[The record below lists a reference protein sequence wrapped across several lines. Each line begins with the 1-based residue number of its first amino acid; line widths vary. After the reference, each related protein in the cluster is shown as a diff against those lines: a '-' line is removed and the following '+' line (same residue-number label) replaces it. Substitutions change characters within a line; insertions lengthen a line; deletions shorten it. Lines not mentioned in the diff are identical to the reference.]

1 MRELFKVIGKFIL
14 FVFIILFGINVL
26 FCTAEEIT
34 TGNLLPNGTNN
45 ASNYQ
50 SVDSTIPNITTN
62 GFNTSG
68 GIRDWGQEIETTGT
82 GSINYTGSLIDITTG
97 DDTTTQEKLDN
108 GVTLNSTT
116 VVQNC
121 EFVGSNWQCGQAR
134 QGQDTYTTT
143 VKILD
148 EDGNV
153 LATVNQTRNNDAG
166 YNANAFKYE
175 DSVTYSGT
183 GSNQFYWE
191 WEGVDEGYDS
201 YGTSLGGP
209 NLLGAKLSMTYDN
222 YVQPPI
228 EDEVIDE
235 IEEVIDEFEEWEENY
250 NEPIFDQ
257 VEFQEI
263 PLEEFETIVI
273 EEELELEAIETAQ
286 ELEEEFEEMEIL
298 QVLGPA
304 PKLETLEEPK
314 EEVNSTPV
322 VTELEEEFE
331 EFLAPEPQK
340 TETTAMEEEEPTAM
354 EEEPTEE
361 TMTMKEEE
369 EPTPIASSN
378 NTTTMEE
385 EPQGESTTVAK
396 EEEPEPEETPTE
408 TEETMETS
416 EVSEEESSTVVAK
429 EESSEKESTSEE
441 TEEETVEEE
450 GTEETTAKTEDSD
463 TTVEDEDSGTKTI
476 KVDASKIEEKIKEV
490 TKDVGKQLQAT
501 NVILSQIMVNSQVDI
516 SKQYGSVNKQM
527 FDTREI
533 YKNKQEFYKEDNE
546 MLNQYAF
553 SIYENQQERMIQIN
567 GDDPVLK
574 FQTDLNN
581 AINTRKKLEQELWI
595 LRNSQSRR

>member
-1 MRELFKVIGKFIL
+1 MRELFKIIGKFVGIL
-14 FVFIILFGINVL
+14 LILCFLTFSI
-26 FCTAEEIT
+26 TAEEIT

-45 ASNYQ
+45 ASSYQ
-50 SVDSTIPNITTN
+50 SVDSTVPNVTTN
-62 GFNTSG
+62 GFNVEG
-68 GIRDWGQEIETTGT
+68 NIRDWGQELETTGT

-121 EFVGSNWQCGQAR
+121 EFVGSTWQCGQAT
-134 QGQDTYTTT
+134 QGQDSYTTT

-166 YNANAFKYE
+166 YGNNAFKYE

-222 YVQPPI
+222 TVQPPI

-250 NEPIFDQ
+250 KEPEFEQ
-257 VEFQEI
+257 VEFKEI
-263 PLEEFETIVI
+263 KLEEIFQVVVI
-273 EEELELEAIETAQ
+273 EEEELEAMETAQ

-314 EEVNSTPV
+314 QTMNSTPV
-322 VTELEEEFE
+322 VQELEEEFE
-331 EFLAPEPQK
+331 EFLQEPEPQK
-340 TETTAMEEEEPTAM
+340 SEPTVTEEPTAM
-354 EEEPTEE
+354 EEEPSQE
-361 TMTMKEEE
+361 TTVVKEEE

-378 NTTTMEE
+378 KTTQMEE
-385 EPQGESTTVAK
+385 EPEGESTTVAK
-396 EEEPEPEETPTE
+396 EEEPEPEETPSTE
-408 TEETMETS
+408 TESMETS
-416 EVSEEESSTVVAK
+416 EMPEEESSTVVAK
-429 EESSEKESTSEE
+429 EESTEEESPSEE
-441 TEEETVEEE
+441 TEEETIEEE
-450 GTEETTAKTEDSD
+450 GTEGTTAKTEDSD

-501 NVILSQIMVNSQVDI
+501 NVILSQIMVQSQVDI

-533 YKNKQEFYKEDNE
+533 YKNEQEFYKEDNE

-553 SIYENQQERMIQIN
+553 SIYENQQEKIIQIN

-581 AINTRKKLEQELWI
+581 AINTRKKLERELWI

>member
-1 MRELFKVIGKFIL
+1 MCELFKVIGKFVGFLLIL
-14 FVFIILFGINVL
+14 CFLTFSI
-26 FCTAEEIT
+26 TAEEIT

-45 ASNYQ
+45 SSSYQ
-50 SVDSTIPNITTN
+50 SVDNTIPSVSTN
-62 GFNTSG
+62 GFNTAG
-68 GIRDWGQEIETTGT
+68 TIRDWGGELETTGT

-116 VVQNC
+116 IVQNC
-121 EFVGSNWQCGQAR
+121 EFIGSNWQCGQAT
-134 QGQDTYTTT
+134 QGQDSYTTT

-166 YNANAFKYE
+166 YGNNAFKYE

-222 YVQPPI
+222 TVQPPI

-235 IEEVIDEFEEWEENY
+235 IEEVIDEFEEWEEKY
-250 NEPIFDQ
+250 KEPEFEQ
-257 VEFQEI
+257 VEFKEI
-263 PLEEFETIVI
+263 KLEEMFQVIVI
-273 EEELELEAIETAQ
+273 EEEELEAMETAQ

-298 QVLGPA
+298 QVLGPT
-304 PKLETLEEPK
+304 PKLEILEEPK
-314 EEVNSTPV
+314 QTMNSTAV
-322 VTELEEEFE
+322 VQELEEEFE
-331 EFLAPEPQK
+331 EFLQEPEPQK
-340 TETTAMEEEEPTAM
+340 SEPTVTEEPTAM
-354 EEEPTEE
+354 EEEPSQE
-361 TMTMKEEE
+361 TMVVKEEE

-378 NTTTMEE
+378 KTTQMEE
-385 EPQGESTTVAK
+385 EPEGESTTVAK
-396 EEEPEPEETPTE
+396 EEEPEPEETPSTE
-408 TEETMETS
+408 TESMETS
-416 EVSEEESSTVVAK
+416 EMPEEESSTVVAK
-429 EESSEKESTSEE
+429 EESTEEESPSEE
-441 TEEETVEEE
+441 TEEETIEEE
-450 GTEETTAKTEDSD
+450 GTEGTTAKTEDSD

-501 NVILSQIMVNSQVDI
+501 NVILSQIMVQSQVDI

-533 YKNKQEFYKEDNE
+533 YKNEQEFYKEDNE

-553 SIYENQQERMIQIN
+553 GIYENQQEKIIQIN

-581 AINTRKKLEQELWI
+581 AINTRKKLERELWI

>member
-1 MRELFKVIGKFIL
+1 
-14 FVFIILFGINVL
+14 
-26 FCTAEEIT
+26 
-34 TGNLLPNGTNN
+34 
-45 ASNYQ
+45 
-50 SVDSTIPNITTN
+50 
-62 GFNTSG
+62 
-68 GIRDWGQEIETTGT
+68 
-82 GSINYTGSLIDITTG
+82 
-97 DDTTTQEKLDN
+97 
-108 GVTLNSTT
+108 
-116 VVQNC
+116 
-121 EFVGSNWQCGQAR
+121 
-134 QGQDTYTTT
+134 
-143 VKILD
+143 
-148 EDGNV
+148 
-153 LATVNQTRNNDAG
+153 
-166 YNANAFKYE
+166 
-175 DSVTYSGT
+175 
-183 GSNQFYWE
+183 
-191 WEGVDEGYDS
+191 
-201 YGTSLGGP
+201 
-209 NLLGAKLSMTYDN
+209 
-222 YVQPPI
+222 
-228 EDEVIDE
+228 
-235 IEEVIDEFEEWEENY
+235 
-250 NEPIFDQ
+250 
-257 VEFQEI
+257 
-263 PLEEFETIVI
+263 
-273 EEELELEAIETAQ
+273 
-286 ELEEEFEEMEIL
+286 MEIL

-378 NTTTMEE
+378 KTTTMEE

-429 EESSEKESTSEE
+429 EESSEEESTSEE

-553 SIYENQQERMIQIN
+553 SIYENQQEKMIQIN

-581 AINTRKKLEQELWI
+581 AINTRKKLERELWI